1 MRITKKVIL
10 GSMSIMSV
18 LTLAACS
25 SGSSKNTSSG
35 KQTIEVFSTKTENAA
50 TLKELAAD
58 FHKENPNI
66 TVNVTAPADGGTVL
80 KTRLTKNNIPDVISG
95 GGDATFLELAKANVL
110 EDLSNQEFIKEL
122 QTPYLKA
129 VTSMYG
135 SSKIYGVPYATNASG
150 IIYNKDIFAKYNIE
164 APKTWD
170 EFTKAIGVLKSNG
183 VTPLELGFQ
192 GTDKWTTMC
201 IWNSVAPSLQP
212 SDFATKIKENKT
224 TFTKDMKPV
233 TQKFLDVI
241 DYGQNNFMGKSYNDT
256 LSDFASGKSGMII
269 NGSWTVP
276 VIRQT
281 NPKINFGLV
290 PFPTTNDA
298 SKNKLSSGVDVL
310 LAVGKNSSH
319 KDADKKFVSFM
330 MKKENATKYINE
342 QVAFSAVKGVEQ
354 TDPAMVSVK
363 DYIAKGDVTDYPDHL
378 YPAGFQMAGILSQ
391 LSLNKT
397 KGMSDSSNISQ
408 FLKTADQQYQTANT
422 SK

>member
-1 MRITKKVIL
+1 MRTISKVIL
-10 GSMSIMSV
+10 GSASV
-18 LTLAACS
+18 VAAISLAACS
-25 SGSSKNTSSG
+25 SNQSASG
-35 KQTIEVFSTKTENAA
+35 KQTIEVFSTKTENAS
-50 TLKELAAD
+50 TLKKLASD

-66 TVNVTAPADGGTVL
+66 TVNITAPADGGTVL

-95 GGDATFLELAKANVL
+95 GGDATFLELAKAGVL
-110 EDLSNQEFIKEL
+110 EDLSDQGFVKNLQE
-122 QTPYLKA
+122 PYLKA

-135 SSKIYGVPYATNASG
+135 GSKIYGVPYATNASG
-150 IIYNKDIFAKYNIE
+150 IVYNKDIFAKYNIE

-170 EFTKAIGVLKSNG
+170 EFTKAIGTLKSNG

-192 GTDKWTTMC
+192 GTDDWTTMC
-201 IWNSVAPSLQP
+201 IWNSVAPSIQP
-212 SDFATKIKENKT
+212 SNFSTEVKQNKT

-233 TQKFLDVI
+233 AQKFLDVI
-241 DYGQNNFMGKSYNDT
+241 DFGQNNFMGKNYNNT
-256 LSDFASGKSGMII
+256 LSDFASGKSAMII

-281 NPKINFGLV
+281 NAKINFGLI
-290 PFPTTNDA
+290 PFPTTNDV

-310 LAVGKNSSH
+310 FAVGKNSSH
-319 KDADKKFVSFM
+319 KSADKKFVSFM

-354 TDPAMVSVK
+354 TDPAMISVK

-378 YPAGFQMAGILSQ
+378 YPAGFQMAGLLSQ

-408 FLKTADQQYQTANT
+408 FLKTADQQYKTANT